1 MPVSANPAAAAA
13 PQTLELSLQGMN
25 CANCAARIEKGL
37 NEMPGVEAVVNFAS
51 EKAHIRFDAASYA
64 AAQFIDK
71 VDGMGFKA
79 RLSTSDTH
87 AEEQS
92 RRHEQYRAELRRFW
106 IAVALTLP
114 LSLQMVAMFDP
125 AATTHDL
132 LPRWLQWLLATPV
145 QFWIGRRFYVGAWHA
160 LRGGSGNMDVLVAL
174 GTSMAYLH
182 SAVVTLFGL
191 HEQHVYFEASAMV
204 ITLVLLGKILE
215 ARAKAGASAALEALI
230 GLQPRTARIERGGAL
245 VEVPVASLIPG
256 DVFVVRPGEG
266 VPVDGQVIEGAST
279 LNESMLTGE
288 SLPVLKQPGDRIYA
302 ATVNGEALLRCRA
315 SGVGSQTLLAG
326 IIRMVEAAQ
335 GSKAP
340 VQRLADRVAA
350 VFVPAVAL
358 VALLTLAGWWWLA
371 GDFTQGMISAVAV
384 LVIACP
390 CALGLAT
397 PTAIMVGTG
406 QGARL
411 GILIRD
417 AEALELTE
425 KISILASDK
434 TGTLTQGR
442 PVVTDLLPAAGVSS
456 GELLRVAAT
465 LERGAT
471 HPLALAILDRAA
483 ADGVATGELQDL
495 LAIAGKGLRGKVDG
509 QSCSLG
515 SPAFLAEEGAKLDL
529 EDAALALL
537 QQAARSIVA
546 VACEGRVLGVI
557 AVADPLRPGTPSA
570 VARLKTLGV
579 EVVMLSGDNKRTAE
593 AIAREAG
600 IDRVLAEVLPEGKAQ
615 AVAGMR
621 GEAAARRR
629 DGRVGMVGDGIND
642 APALAAADVGFA
654 MGGGTDVAMKT
665 AGITLMHDDLNYVA
679 AAIELSRATLAK
691 IRQNLFFAFIYNV
704 FGIPLA
710 AFGMLNPVIAGA
722 AMALSSVSVVSN
734 SLLLKRWS
742 GKPLRLLH

>member
-1 MPVSANPAAAAA
+1 MTTSANPALGEA
-13 PQTLELSLQGMN
+13 PQTLELALEGMN

-51 EKAHIRFDAASYA
+51 EKVHIRYADASHTAQ
-64 AAQFIDK
+64 QFIDK
-71 VDGMGFKA
+71 VVGMGFKA
-79 RLSTSDTH
+79 HLSSADTH
-87 AEEQS
+87 AEEQQ
-92 RRHEQYRAELRRFW
+92 RRQAHYRAELRQFW
-106 IAVALTLP
+106 LAVALTLP

-125 AATTHDL
+125 AAMTHDL

-145 QFWIGRRFYVGAWHA
+145 QFWIGRRFYTGAWHA

-182 SAVVTLFGL
+182 SVVVTLFGL

-230 GLQPRTARIERGGAL
+230 GLQPKTAHVERAGRL
-245 VEVPVASLIPG
+245 HEVPVASLIPG
-256 DVFVVRPGEG
+256 DIFVVRPGEG
-266 VPVDGQVIEGAST
+266 VPVDGEVIEGASS

-288 SLPVLKQPGDRIYA
+288 SLPILKQPGDPVYA

-350 VFVPAVAL
+350 IFVPAVAL
-358 VALLTLAGWWWLA
+358 IALGTLLGWWLLAGE
-371 GDFTQGMISAVAV
+371 FTQGLVNAVAV
-384 LVIACP
+384 LVVACP

-406 QGARL
+406 QGARM

-425 KISILASDK
+425 KISLLASDK
-434 TGTLTQGR
+434 TGTLTQGK
-442 PVVTDLLPAAGVSS
+442 PVVTDVLPAAGVTPQR
-456 GELLRVAAT
+456 LLRVAAT
-465 LERGAT
+465 LEQGAS
-471 HPLALAILDRAA
+471 HPLALAILKRAA
-483 ADGVATGELQDL
+483 DDGVALGELQDL
-495 LAIAGKGLRGKVDG
+495 TVVAGKGLRGLVDA
-509 QSCSLG
+509 QSCILG
-515 SPAFLAEEGAKLDL
+515 SPAFLDEAGVSLD
-529 EDAALALL
+529 ESALQLL
-537 QQAARSIVA
+537 QQAARSVIA
-546 VACEGRVLGVI
+546 VACEGQALGLF

-570 VARLKTLGV
+570 VARLKAMGV
-579 EVVMLSGDNKRTAE
+579 KVVMVSGDNQRTAE

-600 IDRVLAEVLPEGKAQ
+600 IEHVLAEVLPEGKA
-615 AVAGMR
+615 AAIAGMR
-621 GEAAARRR
+621 AEAAQRRKG
-629 DGRVGMVGDGIND
+629 GRVGMVGDGIND

-654 MGGGTDVAMKT
+654 MGGGTEVAMKT
-665 AGITLMHDDLNYVA
+665 AGITLMHDDLNYLV
-679 AAIELSRATLAK
+679 AAIELSRATLSK

-704 FGIPLA
+704 LGIPLA
-710 AFGMLNPVIAGA
+710 ALGIFNPVIAGA

-734 SLLLKRWS
+734 SLLLKRWRS
-742 GKPLRLLH
+742 GPLRQLH